1 MHKTSFKEL
10 KQLAN
15 TVKIALYYRTEQEKK
30 KLCEF
35 LNINSTNNPNT
46 SEDIVIF
53 NISANNIVHLVGT
66 SSLALFLMNDYVILT
81 IDDLDLSC
89 KNKPDDIKL
98 TPEETLRQFGQMC
111 KDTTCPKCPLM
122 AYKVKFAI
130 SCPQLLIEYPDICV
144 KEMHNYLK
152 IKNHRKTQ
160 HTITIQINTPVD
172 VAPEQLQKDIE
183 SALQADGYDV
193 IPLQK

>member
-1 MHKTSFKEL
+1 MHKMSFEEL

-89 KNKPDDIKL
+89 KNEPDDIKL
-98 TPEETLRQFGQMC
+98 TPEETLQAFAKMC
-111 KDTTCPKCPLM
+111 MDSCEQCPLQS
-122 AYKVKFAI
+122 YKNKFNLDCN
-130 SCPQLLIEYPDICV
+130 SLLYEHPDICIKV
-144 KEMHNYLK
+144 IYDYLK
-152 IKNHRKTQ
+152 TQMQ
-160 HTITIQINTPVD
+160 HTIIPITLQINAPAD
-172 VAPEQLQKDIE
+172 VTPEQLQKDIKT
-183 SALQADGYDV
+183 ALQADGYDV
-193 IPLQK
+193 IPLQE